1 MPRIVLVEDD
11 LTTRFSP
18 LTLLRPVFELR
29 CGHYSARE
37 RARRAFPDGEWGAV
51 VRRELADAYR
61 EEHPVCRVNERTWT
75 KASPTLFLN
84 GRWLTSVDE
93 LRSLREMK
101 VGTAAWVGN
110 DWVAIL
116 LNADVLR
123 GLPDL
128 HPVTMQNLIEH
139 QLPKAERIDVSGHVL
154 KSPWELLEQNSS
166 QLTLDHTSRPRV
178 NAQELSDP
186 RIAVLGD
193 PDQVFVDASARI
205 DPFVVID
212 AQHGPVWI
220 DADARVQAFTRL
232 EGPCYIGQQ
241 TQLFRANV
249 REGCSIGPV
258 CRVGGEIEESI
269 LHSHS
274 NKYHDGFLG
283 HSYICPWVNLGA
295 NTINSDLKND
305 YSNVRVLVDGEMIDS
320 GSTKVGCFIGDHTKT
335 ALASLFNTGSFVGVM
350 SLILPGGEL
359 LPKVI
364 PSFSRIW
371 HGELELLPDGIESS
385 LAVARIAMGRRN
397 LELKPAAEA
406 LLRHTYSQTETDRL
420 RCIERWRAKR
430 G

>member
-11 LTTRFSP
+11 LTTRFFP

-51 VRRELADAYR
+51 VRRELAEAYR
-61 EEHPVCRVNERTWT
+61 EEHPVCRANDRTWT

-84 GRWLTSVDE
+84 GRWLASVDE
-93 LRSLREMK
+93 LRSLRHMK
-101 VGTAAWVGN
+101 VGTSAWVGD

-116 LNADVLR
+116 LNAEVLR

-139 QLPKAERIDVSGHVL
+139 QLPHAERIDVSGHVL
-154 KSPWELLEQNSS
+154 KNPWELIEQNPA
-166 QLTLDHTSRPRV
+166 QLTLDYNSRPRV

-193 PDQVFVDASARI
+193 PDQVFIDASACI

-220 DADARVQAFTRL
+220 EADARVQAFTRL

-305 YSNVRVLVDGEMIDS
+305 YSSVRFLVDGEMIDS

-335 ALASLFNTGSFVGVM
+335 ALASLFNTGSSVGVM

-371 HGELELLPDGIESS
+371 HGELELLPDGIESG
-385 LAVARIAMGRRN
+385 LAAARIAMGRRN
-397 LELKPAAEA
+397 RELKPAAEA
-406 LLRHTYSQTETDRL
+406 LLRYTYSQTETDRL
-420 RCIERWRAKR
+420 KCIERWRTKR